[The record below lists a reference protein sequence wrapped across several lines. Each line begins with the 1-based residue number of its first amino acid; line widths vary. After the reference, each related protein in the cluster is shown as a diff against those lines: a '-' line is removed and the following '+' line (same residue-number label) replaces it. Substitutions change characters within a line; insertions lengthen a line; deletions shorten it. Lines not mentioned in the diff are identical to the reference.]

1 MSELQLHQRSFT
13 VLQWRTFCGKC
24 GDQKLS
30 SPLSLSP
37 PLLLPIPFVCLPCNR
52 TKEGGA
58 DRRWAVGGMG
68 LCNKAII
75 TK

>member
-1 MSELQLHQRSFT
+1 MSELICINEALLYCSG
-13 VLQWRTFCGKC
+13 VLFGGKC
-24 GDQKLS
+24 GDQRLS
-30 SPLSLSP
+30 SPLSLSA